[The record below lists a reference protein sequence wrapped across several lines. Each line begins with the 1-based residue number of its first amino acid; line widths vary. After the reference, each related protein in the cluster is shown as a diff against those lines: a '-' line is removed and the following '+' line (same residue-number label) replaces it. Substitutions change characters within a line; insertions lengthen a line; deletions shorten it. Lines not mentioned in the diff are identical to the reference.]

1 MTPALVA
8 MMVDCC
14 SSVVVI
20 DAIQNAVGALGIAA
34 QDLDRAAVGKVAV
47 AGWNRKAIDLLPF
60 VTL

>member
-34 QDLDRAAVGKVAV
+34 QDLERAAVGKVAV
-47 AGWNRKAIDLLPF
+47 AGLEQEGH
-60 VTL
+60 

>member
-14 SSVVVI
+14 SSVVVM
-20 DAIQNAVGALGIAA
+20 NAVGALGIAA

-47 AGWNRKAIDLLPF
+47 AGWNRKAIGLLPF